1 MKDDMKWIVKDHS
14 KSLFECETCGQKTL
28 SFKDFAPPR
37 FIMQI
42 YQIWDQLD
50 INDTGALMGSD
61 EIYDALLKPK
71 KFLGQ
76 GEVDGMDSVLKKEQ
90 IEQFAKC
97 LHLMI
102 THNVATSKDKKCY
115 KCLIDMGR
123 DKLHLTQDE
132 KFTNFVFFMLLDLE
146 MVKLHQSDGL
156 STGHKIWKN
165 NIDKFRTL
173 DWKEQLDIIHGMREF
188 YSETNSSWF
197 REAGRDERMVS
208 ILPSLLTIIDYI
220 SDDIEFN
227 VTDMKKEW
235 GTV

>member
-1 MKDDMKWIVKDHS
+1 MKDDMKWIGKDHT
-14 KSLFECETCGQKTL
+14 KSLFNCEMCGHKTL

-37 FIMQI
+37 FIMQV
-42 YQIWDQLD
+42 YQIWVQLD
-50 INDTGALMGSD
+50 INETRFDTRIFAS
-61 EIYDALLKPK
+61 IT
-71 KFLGQ
+71 
-76 GEVDGMDSVLKKEQ
+76 DGMDSVLKKEQ

-188 YSETNSSWF
+188 YSETNASWF
-197 REAGRDERMVS
+197 REAGRDERMISV
-208 ILPSLLTIIDYI
+208 LPSLLTLIDYLSDNI
-220 SDDIEFN
+220 SFN

-235 GTV
+235 GNV